1 MDDGLINVW
10 DFERAA
16 AEKLDPGVLGYFAGG
31 AGDELTLRDNV
42 AAWERWRL
50 RPRRT
55 GFSPRAKRK
64 SVR

>member
-42 AAWERWRL
+42 AAWERWRCWPGWRRS
-50 RPRRT
+50 RPR
-55 GFSPRAKRK
+55 PRCWAGR
-64 SVR
+64 